1 MVSALSANKLY
12 SFAWRLAGQDKKEV
26 LVNCSATFNTI
37 VQYIVLCIMI
47 KMISIH
53 SVSACHRSLYV
64 TQMEVAQKRCTPVI
78 NDEMRTDENQVCMK
92 HLGSNHCAKRQDGT
106 YFADYRVI
114 SEWHAPQKRRWMGP
128 GNSSCKPSTTATHR
142 KMSTNTLFW

>member
-37 VQYIVLCIMI
+37 VRNIVCIMI
-47 KMISIH
+47 KMNIPIH
-53 SVSACHRSLYV
+53 SVSACHQSLYV

-78 NDEMRTDENQVCMK
+78 NDEMRTDENRVCMK
-92 HLGSNHCAKRQDGT
+92 HLGSNHCAKRQDGS
-106 YFADYRVI
+106 YFADCRVI
-114 SEWHAPQKRRWMGP
+114 SE
-128 GNSSCKPSTTATHR
+128 
-142 KMSTNTLFW
+142 